1 MVTRR
6 VAAGKGQDEQGND
19 ASTSHSQSGSGS
31 SSSQLPY
38 AVDATMSLSPE
49 ELGVLQEQYMAEQDK
64 GYVSTQ
70 TKFNLAWGLVRSEN
84 SDRVKDGISLLMD
97 IYESEPPRRRECL
110 YYLSLGHY
118 KLKNYTEAKKFIDKL
133 LSKEPNN
140 MQAQSLSGMVD
151 ADVQKEGLIGMA
163 IAGGAVAII
172 GAITVA
178 AVKRLARR

>member
-1 MVTRR
+1 MADLAESRSIVPSTSTSLALSSFLHLTATMVTRR

-70 TKFNLAWGLVRSEN
+70 TKFNLAWWVAYCTLFKS
-84 SDRVKDGISLLMD
+84 
-97 IYESEPPRRRECL
+97 
-110 YYLSLGHY
+110 
-118 KLKNYTEAKKFIDKL
+118 TT
-133 LSKEPNN
+133 
-140 MQAQSLSGMVD
+140 
-151 ADVQKEGLIGMA
+151 GLI
-163 IAGGAVAII
+163 
-172 GAITVA
+172 
-178 AVKRLARR
+178 KCL